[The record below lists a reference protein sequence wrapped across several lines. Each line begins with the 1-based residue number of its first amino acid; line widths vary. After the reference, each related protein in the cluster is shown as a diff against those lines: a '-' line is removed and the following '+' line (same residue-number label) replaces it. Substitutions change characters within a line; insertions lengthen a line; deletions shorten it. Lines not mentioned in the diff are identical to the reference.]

1 MFIDASA
8 LVALFSAEVEQGRVD
23 AIIKSG
29 SGAFTSPL
37 AVLETALALSRAEK
51 WNAPVDD
58 VTVSVVE
65 LLADIG
71 VAVREAD
78 NPLEI
83 TLLAAGA
90 ATRFRT
96 GRRGLNLADCM
107 HYAFARYFDVPI
119 LATANEFRQTD
130 LTVIP

>member
-8 LVALFSAEVEQGRVD
+8 LVALFSAEAEQGRVD
-23 AIIKSG
+23 AVIRST

-51 WNAPVDD
+51 WNAPVDA
-58 VTVSVVE
+58 VTASIVE

-71 VAVREAD
+71 VAIRDAD
-78 NPLEI
+78 NPLEV
-83 TLLAAGA
+83 TLLAGGA
-90 ATRFRT
+90 AARFRA

-107 HYAFARYFDVPI
+107 HYAFARYFDVPM

-130 LTVIP
+130 LTVVP